1 MPHTSSFFSNTTGY
15 SPEQELVDD
24 LTREQI
30 KIYGL
35 DIFYMPRKHLN
46 MDKLLHEGSK
56 STFEIALPMPVYVKS
71 FSGYQNG
78 MELLTKFGVRNS
90 DEVNLVMS
98 RSEFITSYAPYIK
111 SYYESIED
119 TSQYSDPLDKNI
131 GHTAARPKEGD
142 LVYFPFDDGIFEIKY
157 VMFDQPFF
165 QLGKGYVF
173 ELQCEKFEYS
183 GESFSTGYSEIDD
196 LEEKPD
202 YYRLE
207 MSLDRGGYLSFDKQE
222 DVAIYQYSEVGELP
236 LFNEDGTPNMAEIN
250 RLRKD
255 HQLYKDPGFIERI
268 PFVTATVMEWNARN
282 QKLILGDVSD
292 IDPDRLNRDTGNIED
307 NKFDD
312 VIIIGQTS
320 GAVYISNDAKTRDT
334 AFNDD
339 ITIQEEFNEI
349 KILDIGDENPFGF
362 F

>member
-1 MPHTSSFFSNTTGY
+1 MPSTSPFFSNTTGY

-30 KIYGL
+30 KIYGV
-35 DIFYMPRKHLN
+35 DILYMPRKHLN
-46 MDKLLHEGSK
+46 MDRLLHEGSK
-56 STFEIALPMPVYVKS
+56 SAFELALSMPMYIKS

-90 DEVNLVMS
+90 DEVTMVMS
-98 RSEFITSYAPYIK
+98 RSEWVTSYAPYIK
-111 SYYESIED
+111 SYYESIEN
-119 TSQYSDPLDKNI
+119 TSKYTDSLDKNI

-173 ELQCEKFEYS
+173 EIQCEKFEYS
-183 GESFSTGYSEIDD
+183 GESFSTGYSEVDD

-207 MSLDRGGYLSFDKQE
+207 MTLQRDGYGTFDKQE
-222 DVAIYQYSEVGELP
+222 EVAIYQYNEVGELP
-236 LFNEDGTPNMAEIN
+236 IFNDDGTPNMAEIN
-250 RLRKD
+250 RLKRD

-268 PFVTATVMEWNARN
+268 PYVTAKVMEWNARN
-282 QKLILGDVSD
+282 QKLILGDISD

-312 VIIIGQTS
+312 VFIIGEKS
-320 GAVYISNDAKTRDT
+320 GAVFISLDAKTRDT

-362 F
+362 I